1 MRTSRISTATLAV
14 GTAALALS
22 LTACGGSGSAVGG
35 AASTRTGTTTTV
47 GGSAGAGNARQVSG
61 TDDGKNVLA
70 SVSRSGSAG
79 GGTVTSGGAV
89 LCAGDEMAYSVLHRF
104 PDQPGEHLLIT
115 ARNAGSEPCWVTSSP
130 SVVLGDGS
138 DVLPHSTKDA
148 PGGSARITVRPGGK
162 VYSAVALFADGPGP
176 RTAAGLSIALRDG
189 TGHTGRAVE
198 QDARDGEGVPSSFTW
213 SSADVTNWN
222 TARPYDF

>member
-1 MRTSRISTATLAV
+1 MRTFRISTVALTV
-14 GTAALALS
+14 GTAVLALS
-22 LTACGGSGSAVGG
+22 LTACGGSDSAVGG
-35 AASTRTGTTTTV
+35 AASTRTGTTTV
-47 GGSAGAGNARQVSG
+47 GGSAGAENTWQVSG

-70 SVSRSGSAG
+70 SVSRSGSAE
-79 GGTVTSGGAV
+79 GGTVTSAGAV
-89 LCAGDEMAYSVLHRF
+89 PCAGDEMAYSVLHRF

-115 ARNAGSEPCWVTSSP
+115 ARNAGSAPCWVTSSP
-130 SVVLGDGS
+130 SVVLGDGT

-148 PGGSARITVRPGGK
+148 PGGSARITVRPGGR
-162 VYSAVALFADGPGP
+162 VYSAVALFADGPGT

-198 QDARDGEGVPSSFTW
+198 QDARDGEGAPSEFTW
-213 SSADVTNWN
+213 SGADVTNWN

>member
-1 MRTSRISTATLAV
+1 MRTSRINTVALTV
-14 GTAALALS
+14 GTAVLVLS
-22 LTACGGSGSAVGG
+22 LTACGGSGRAIGD
-35 AASTRTGTTTTV
+35 ATSTRTGTTTMV
-47 GGSAGAGNARQVSG
+47 GGSAGAENVRHVSG
-61 TDDGKNVLA
+61 TDGGRNVFA

-89 LCAGDEMAYSVLHRF
+89 PCEGDEMSYSVLHRF

-115 ARNAGSEPCWVTSSP
+115 ARNADSEPCWVTSSP
-130 SVVLGDGS
+130 SVVLGDGV

-148 PGGSARITVRPGGK
+148 PGGSARITVRPGDE

-176 RTAAGLSIALRDG
+176 RTAVSLSIALRDR
-189 TGHTGRAVE
+189 TGHTGPAVE
-198 QDARDGEGVPSSFTW
+198 QDALDAEGVPSEFTW

-222 TARPYDF
+222 TAKPYDF